1 MNDAWRWR
9 LRDAIDQTGRT
20 HTAVAEAA
28 GIAPETLSRILNHE
42 HSRPWLHTIVRLA
55 REAGVTVGWV
65 LGEQGF
71 EVGPSERDE
80 LRHAAQL
87 ILDLTKNRNEGS

>member
-28 GIAPETLSRILNHE
+28 GIAPETLSRILNHG

-55 REAGVTVGWV
+55 REVGVTVGWV

-71 EVGPSERDE
+71 EVGPTERDE

-87 ILDLTKNRNEGS
+87 LLDLTTDRNQGS